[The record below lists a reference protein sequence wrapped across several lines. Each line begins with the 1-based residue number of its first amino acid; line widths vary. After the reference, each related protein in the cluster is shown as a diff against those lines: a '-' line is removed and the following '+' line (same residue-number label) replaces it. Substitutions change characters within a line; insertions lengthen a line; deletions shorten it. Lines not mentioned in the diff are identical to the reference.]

1 MKRKTNA
8 EAEDNSKRF
17 CTHKIFI
24 EDTKEKIEWEDN
36 QEETLTSGR
45 QNSVKANVEPHIPE
59 RFSEITS
66 PDGRKME
73 FFDESASKKL
83 KEMEQQRLADIDNKE
98 KLKQLYM
105 QAKSPRPSRRVIES
119 TTNEKELEAKTFEV
133 HLKDSKDDY
142 KRLWR

>member
-1 MKRKTNA
+1 
-8 EAEDNSKRF
+8 
-17 CTHKIFI
+17 
-24 EDTKEKIEWEDN
+24 
-36 QEETLTSGR
+36 
-45 QNSVKANVEPHIPE
+45 
-59 RFSEITS
+59 
-66 PDGRKME
+66 ME

-142 KRLWR
+142 KRL